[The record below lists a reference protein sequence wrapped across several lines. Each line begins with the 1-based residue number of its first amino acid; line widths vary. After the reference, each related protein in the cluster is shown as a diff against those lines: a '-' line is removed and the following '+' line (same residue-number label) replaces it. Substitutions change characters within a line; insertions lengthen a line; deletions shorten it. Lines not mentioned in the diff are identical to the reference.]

1 MSRFRCFRLLA
12 GCVCVLA
19 LSVLPGCLINI
30 GGTKV
35 VEPSAE
41 RMPVDFE
48 SEEGMKAFV
57 RQVAQRYPA
66 ERNAGGGYFGVP
78 FLIGVSE
85 QRVLSENA
93 HFNTAVRQVDLNA
106 DGTLSDAELE
116 ASGYGVP
123 GIGI

>member
-1 MSRFRCFRLLA
+1 MVFTRVFRLAACLL
-12 GCVCVLA
+12 VLCFA
-19 LSVLPGCLINI
+19 SGCLVNI
-30 GGTKV
+30 AGTKV

-48 SEEGMKAFV
+48 SDEGMKAFV

-85 QRVLSENA
+85 RRVLSENA
-93 HFNTAVRQVDLNA
+93 HFNAAVRRADING

-116 ASGYGVP
+116 LAGYTVS
-123 GIGI
+123 